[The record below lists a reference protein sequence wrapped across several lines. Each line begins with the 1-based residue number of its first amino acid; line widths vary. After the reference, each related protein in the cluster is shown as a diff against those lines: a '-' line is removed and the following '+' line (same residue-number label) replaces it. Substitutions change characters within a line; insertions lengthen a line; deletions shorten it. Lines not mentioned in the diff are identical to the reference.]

1 MAIRSTH
8 KIDAGFSLSSMTD
21 LVFLLL
27 IFFVI
32 VSTMVSPFALPVD
45 LPKGRTRP
53 SKEQPKVALRLES
66 ADQALL
72 NGQPVELTGL
82 EPALAAEMARQGDQ
96 NAIVLRVAQEVPTGL
111 MVNVLDIAKRNKWR
125 IVLAGAPTPAAE
137 AGAAADVPGN
147 APAP

>member
-45 LPKGRTRP
+45 LPKGRTTT
-53 SKEQPKVALRLES
+53 SKEPPKVALRLENE
-66 ADQALL
+66 DQVSL
-72 NGQPVELTGL
+72 NGKSI
-82 EPALAAEMARQGDQ
+82 PAESIEAYLQVEMAKHGDID
-96 NAIVLRVAQEVPTGL
+96 AIILNVAQDVPTGR
-111 MVNVLDIAKRNKWR
+111 MVTVLDIAKRYKWR
-125 IVLAGAPTPAAE
+125 IVLASAPTP
-137 AGAAADVPGN
+137 PGEQ
-147 APAP
+147 PAP